1 MLHRYAGF
9 RPRQIPKSCSCSGP
23 IQFCKIAP
31 FLCSF
36 QSVQSSPSHPP
47 TVYDF
52 HPPRTRAHAS
62 AKLVGLCTYVSPALI
77 IQIVISALLGS

>member
-36 QSVQSSPSHPP
+36 HSLQSSPSHPP

-52 HPPRTRAHAS
+52 HPPRATRWYVHA
-62 AKLVGLCTYVSPALI
+62 LMPGLVSPALI
-77 IQIVISALLGS
+77 IQIVINALLRS